1 MLTRAQAG
9 KWIGIIVVALAVAG
23 WFFMRPAV
31 PENGIAIVPA
41 RWTFIDVAGLDEA
54 DERLAEAVTAQAI
67 EHGKVPVL
75 PWRTI
80 RPYQAKP
87 KRAPEL
93 AREIGA
99 TRVIAVSVRRTGAQ
113 SRVTVFL
120 VEPFTGRKLWAED
133 FYAQELATPESVRNL
148 AQTIV
153 HDLETT
159 LGAGA

>member
-9 KWIGIIVVALAVAG
+9 KWIGLIVLVLAVAA
-23 WFFMRPAV
+23 WFFLRPAV

-67 EHGKVPVL
+67 ERGKVPVL

-87 KRAPEL
+87 QRVPEL
-93 AREIGA
+93 ARDSGA
-99 TRVIAVSVRRTGAQ
+99 TRVMAISVRRTGAQ

-148 AQTIV
+148 AQTIA

-159 LGAGA
+159 LGAGK